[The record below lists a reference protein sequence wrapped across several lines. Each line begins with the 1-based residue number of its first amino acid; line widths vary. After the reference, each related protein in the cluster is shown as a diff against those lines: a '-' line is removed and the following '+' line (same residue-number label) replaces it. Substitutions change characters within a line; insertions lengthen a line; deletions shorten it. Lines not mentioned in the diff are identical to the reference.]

1 MGLPN
6 SYYISILR
14 IKIYKVCFSMYVT
27 LMHSHLGLFLLQYDT
42 RGQNMV
48 ICTYTALSHLICFLL
63 LFHSFPQFFLLHSK
77 AIVTHTMMILW

>member
-27 LMHSHLGLFLLQYDT
+27 LMHSNLGLFLIQYDT
-42 RGQNMV
+42 LGQNMV

-77 AIVTHTMMILW
+77 AIVTQTMMILW

>member
-27 LMHSHLGLFLLQYDT
+27 LMHSNLGLFLLQYDT
-42 RGQNMV
+42 
-48 ICTYTALSHLICFLL
+48 TALSHLICFLL

-77 AIVTHTMMILW
+77 AIVNQTMMILW